1 MFWIFVF
8 IKYKRPPAGYG
19 QALPRRTF
27 VARKGNLNCLP
38 KIPKG
43 TFPYEKK
50 VLVSIGSN
58 TFFALKYWKFAKK
71 VLDPILT
78 NTFCSYGF

>member
-1 MFWIFVF
+1 MAVQIRLKS
-8 IKYKRPPAGYG
+8 I
-19 QALPRRTF
+19 
-27 VARKGNLNCLP
+27 
-38 KIPKG
+38 
-43 TFPYEKK
+43 PYEKK

-78 NTFCSYGF
+78 NTFFSYGMAYAQTCNDHRII